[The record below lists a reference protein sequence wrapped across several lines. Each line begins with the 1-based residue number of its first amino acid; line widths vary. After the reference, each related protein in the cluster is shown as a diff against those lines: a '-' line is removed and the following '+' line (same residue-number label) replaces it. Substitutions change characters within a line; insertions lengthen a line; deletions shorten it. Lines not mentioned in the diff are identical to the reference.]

1 MSLSSSELL
10 KTIASWAEV
19 SAVLFTALGAV
30 SGVVYVVASRPLRKT
45 EARERLL
52 LEKSVADAN
61 AEGGKAN
68 ERAGKLEKAAADLTA
83 ENLRLAAIIAPRRL
97 TSTQQHDLTALT
109 KFSGRRIGIKSYAN
123 DIEGLVLASQILEA
137 LTQAHIPIEDNRLTM
152 QSATSI
158 SVGVSIEGSDKEVVA
173 ELQKIL
179 GNLAAD
185 STMPRFP
192 ARMGLLG
199 ITATVGFGVIE
210 TGPLAATIVVG
221 VKPIK

>member
-97 TSTQQHDLTALT
+97 TSTQQHDLTALPN
-109 KFSGRRIGIKSYAN
+109 F
-123 DIEGLVLASQILEA
+123 
-137 LTQAHIPIEDNRLTM
+137 QAAESESNHIRT
-152 QSATSI
+152 TSR
-158 SVGVSIEGSDKEVVA
+158 A
-173 ELQKIL
+173 
-179 GNLAAD
+179 
-185 STMPRFP
+185 
-192 ARMGLLG
+192 
-199 ITATVGFGVIE
+199 
-210 TGPLAATIVVG
+210 
-221 VKPIK
+221 